1 MSSRELIAR
10 YVAERARLRVFVPL
24 ALVIAAV
31 DRWTGGQVDGWNG
44 GRSASDF
51 AVVAVT
57 ALALALAFRIW
68 DDIEDRSRDAR
79 EHPNRVTV
87 VAESIAPLIAVA
99 IALAVAGLA
108 LIAFGPRAAP
118 RLGVVGA
125 ATAVISA
132 WYRLRP
138 VGTRGVINGHVVMLK
153 YPALAFAVS
162 PAAPPFAALASL
174 YLVLCVYE
182 IVDDPSLRASLVAR
196 RIAISECALVS
207 MIIATATLLGGRLS

>member
-1 MSSRELIAR
+1 MSSRELIVR
-10 YVAERARLRVFVPL
+10 YLAERARLRVFVPL
-24 ALVIAAV
+24 ALVVAAV
-31 DRWTGGQVDGWNG
+31 DGWTGGQVNGWNG
-44 GRSASDF
+44 GRSVSEF
-51 AVVAVT
+51 ARATVT
-57 ALALALAFRIW
+57 GLVLMLAFRVW

-108 LIAFGPRAAP
+108 LIALGPRAAA
-118 RLGVVGA
+118 RLGVVGG
-125 ATAVISA
+125 AVAVLGA

-138 VGTRGVINGHVVMLK
+138 VVTRGVINGHIVLLK

-162 PAAPPFAALASL
+162 PAAPPLAALAAL

-182 IVDDPSLRASLVAR
+182 VVDDPSLRASLVAR

-207 MIIATATLLGGRLS
+207 MLIATATLLGGKLP